1 MIKNLNFV
9 IKEFYKNNGYL
20 TTKQM
25 VELGIKSWHVQKL
38 IDNGIIERVK
48 RGIYRLCN
56 FDFDMEQEEICVM
69 KMVPKGIF
77 CLMSALALHG
87 LTTYIPNEYQLAID
101 RRYKVRIPDY
111 PPVKV
116 FYFNEDNYR
125 LGIEKKVINGQVI
138 KVYNMEKTLCD
149 CIRYRNKLDKN
160 IISEAFKEY
169 LRRSDRDLNLLMR
182 YSQQC
187 KVDKIIKIYME
198 VLI

>member
-116 FYFNEDNYR
+116 FYFKEDNYR

>member
-20 TTKQM
+20 TSKQM

-38 IDNGIIERVK
+38 IGNGIIERVK

>member
-1 MIKNLNFV
+1 MNKELNYV